1 MTINMSFIVKDQKVD
16 GGHQRQSKP
25 FNAAFANTKATLERC
40 KLPQKHK
47 RTKEQEQEQEHC
59 APRGRGIQ
67 SNLCAKIALMNRTST
82 PRTTSRNSRRDSYE
96 KDSLL

>member
-1 MTINMSFIVKDQKVD
+1 MVGIKDNQNHSMLLLQIPKQHWS
-16 GGHQRQSKP
+16 G
-25 FNAAFANTKATLERC
+25 ANCPRS
-40 KLPQKHK
+40 
-47 RTKEQEQEQEHC
+47 TKEQEHG